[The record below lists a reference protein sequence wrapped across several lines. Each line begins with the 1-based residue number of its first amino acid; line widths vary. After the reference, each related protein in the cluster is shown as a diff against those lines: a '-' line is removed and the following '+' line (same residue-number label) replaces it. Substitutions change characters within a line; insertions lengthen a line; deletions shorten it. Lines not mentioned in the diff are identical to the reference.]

1 MVQRGSGARRVCLD
15 CAAAGRSSTVR
26 EQRAALA
33 EAYGHHLVDSA
44 PDPTPARML
53 VELLAYDRQFGL
65 AFDDAWPQ
73 DVEFVL
79 DSLSGYKKVRERRD
93 WAEAF
98 QATRAAWEAA
108 WRRQPNGPGAALS
121 PALLEA
127 LSGSPPEGG
136 TG

>member
-44 PDPTPARML
+44 PNPSPARML
-53 VELLAYDRQFGL
+53 VELLAYDRRFGL

-79 DSLSGYKKVRERRD
+79 DSLNGYRKVQERRD
-93 WAEAF
+93 WAVAF
-98 QATRAAWEAA
+98 QDTRTAWEAA
-108 WRRQPNGPGAALS
+108 WRRLPCGPGSGLT
-121 PALLEA
+121 PALLD
-127 LSGSPPEGG
+127 
-136 TG
+136 